1 MSDTQLWMFAALSCG
16 AYLAAGLVSGVRV
29 KLRNPL
35 KRK

>member
-1 MSDTQLWMFAALSCG
+1 MTDTQLVLYTVAMCG

-29 KLRNPL
+29 RLRNPL